1 MYQLNNNNNWVDENF
16 ANADFND
23 KRLSDRLLTIARG
36 MSKRP
41 DGSIPQQME
50 NWADTKGCYNFFGN
64 DKVTHK
70 RIQTPHRKR
79 VRGIAS
85 EKINGDVVLHLQ
97 DTSELDF
104 TNLENTDNLGFIG
117 NHNNM
122 GIMFHNCL
130 AIEPNETNPIVIGL
144 AHQQVW
150 TRKELSKIRNE
161 ARSER
166 YKRNKESDVWL
177 KTLRAMGSP
186 PKGCTW
192 VSVGDRANDIFEFF
206 VNSRLM
212 GWESVVRASQDRSI
226 NVNNVETSLMTH
238 MRSVKSMGTTIIKC
252 RKSGDT
258 IQRPITLD
266 ICWEQVT
273 INPPAY
279 LSAKF
284 DPIELSVIRCWNA
297 EEELEWILYSSI
309 EVNSLEEAIEKVKW
323 YAHRWIIEEYHKCLK
338 TGCRIEAS
346 QLESGKGLEKLLGI
360 LAIIAILLL
369 QLRNTA
375 RENPDSPASEVVD
388 EHALVIISQRFN
400 LPLDMNIGVF
410 WRSVAKLGGFLG
422 RKSDGQ
428 PGWQT
433 LWKGW
438 MRLLDMLWGL
448 NCFGYG

>member
-1 MYQLNNNNNWVDENF
+1 MYQPSKDDDWINENF

-23 KRLSDRLLTIARG
+23 ERLRDRLMTIVKG

-50 NWADTKGCYNFFGN
+50 NWGDIKACYNFLRN

-85 EKINGDVVLHLQ
+85 DKINGEVVLFVQ

-104 TNLENTDNLGFIG
+104 SNLENTEGLGFIG

-130 AIEPNETNPIVIGL
+130 AIEPNETNPKVIGL
-144 AHQQVW
+144 ANQQVW

-161 ARSER
+161 TRTQG
-166 YKRNKESDVWL
+166 YKREKESDVWL
-177 KTLRAMGSP
+177 KNLRAIGSP

-192 VSVGDRANDIFEFF
+192 VSVGDRANDVFKFF
-206 VNSRLM
+206 VKSREM
-212 GWESVVRASQDRSI
+212 GWESIVRACQDRSVI
-226 NVNNVETSLMTH
+226 IDNTEKTLMTH
-238 MRSVKSMGTTIIKC
+238 MRSMESMGTTIVNV
-252 RKSGDT
+252 RKNGDT
-258 IQRPITLD
+258 LKREIILD
-266 ICWEQVT
+266 LCWEKVT
-273 INPPAY
+273 IYPPAY
-279 LSAKF
+279 LRTKL
-284 DPIELSVIRCWNA
+284 DPIELSVIRCWNSD
-297 EEELEWILYSSI
+297 EELEWIIYSSI
-309 EVNSLEEAIEKVKW
+309 GVNSLEEAIEKVKW

-346 QLESGKGLEKLLGI
+346 QLESGKGLEKLLGV
-360 LAIIAILLL
+360 LGIIAILLL
-369 QLRNTA
+369 QLRNAA

-388 EHALVIISQRFN
+388 EQALKIISKRFK
-400 LPLDMNIGVF
+400 LPMDMSIGIF

-438 MRLLDMLWGL
+438 MRFQDMLWGHS
-448 NCFGYG
+448 CFEYG